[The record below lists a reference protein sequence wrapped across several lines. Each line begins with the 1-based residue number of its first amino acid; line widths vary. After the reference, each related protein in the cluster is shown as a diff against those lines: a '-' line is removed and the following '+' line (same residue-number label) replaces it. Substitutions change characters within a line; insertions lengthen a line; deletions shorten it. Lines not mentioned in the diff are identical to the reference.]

1 MVQEIEGVAAGG
13 LLREKLRPVPGVGGL
28 HAVHGFGQP
37 RSVAAV
43 SIAYTHGEFL

>member
-1 MVQEIEGVAAGG
+1 MVQEIEGVASGSG
-13 LLREKLRPVPGVGGL
+13 LRNQLRPIPRVGGF